1 MQKNGNNLA
10 NYLHYSNNFRTFVVE
25 NKNEEVMSEEAII
38 KYNTPAARDAAI
50 RGMLNAKKE
59 WLSYVQQ
66 LPSK

>member
-1 MQKNGNNLA
+1 MCACAVRAQWHTRTHA
-10 NYLHYSNNFRTFVVE
+10 NFRTFVVE
-25 NKNEEVMSEEAII
+25 NKNEEVMSEEVII
-38 KYNTPAARDAAI
+38 KYNTPTARDAAI